1 MKKLLVSLTAVAVV
15 SAAFVAA
22 PTHAEACY
30 PEQAFHPEIIE
41 DDTPDCIEFT
51 RYYSSSP
58 EGSTMDY
65 TIRSECDETFEMTAL
80 DCVGCDEEVVVEP
93 SEDDSPSS
101 QGFVLE
107 GNDWDELEE
116 GETYQQYYEWTLGDQ
131 QGVFTTETEFTGP
144 GEGCAPLCST
154 AGDSLPTDMVV
165 LMALVFAVL
174 GIRQGSF
181 TPQA

>member
-1 MKKLLVSLTAVAVV
+1 MKNILVSLTAIAVA
-15 SAAFVAA
+15 SAAMVAA
-22 PTHAEACY
+22 STDAEACY
-30 PEQAFHPEIIE
+30 PEQAFHPEVLE

-51 RYYSSSP
+51 RHYSGSP
-58 EGSTMDY
+58 EGSTLDY
-65 TIRSECDETFEMTAL
+65 TITSECDESFEMMAV
-80 DCVGCDEEVVVEP
+80 DCVGCDEEVIVEP
-93 SEDDSPSS
+93 SDDGSPIS
-101 QGFVLE
+101 QGFALE

-131 QGVFTTETEFTGP
+131 QGVFTAETEFTGP
-144 GEGCAPLCST
+144 GEGCAPVCST
-154 AGDSLPTDMVV
+154 AGDSLPTDMAV